1 MSTSGGVTVK
11 DNGANELL
19 KRLRDGAAHPR
30 TVKVGVLSDQPKE
43 EHGGS
48 TGAMSLI
55 EVAAV
60 HEFGTD
66 TVPQRSFIRAT
77 VDEHRAEIDA
87 LEKHLAAQV
96 LAGEITEEK
105 ALNLLGA
112 KVAAWMQ
119 ARIAQGIPPELKPE
133 TIARK
138 GSSKPLVDTGQ
149 LRSSVTFL
157 VGDGVAGEG

>member
-1 MSTSGGVTVK
+1 MSGVTIK
-11 DNGANELL
+11 DNGANALL
-19 KRLRDGAAHPR
+19 KHLRDAAAHPR
-30 TVKVGVLSDQPKE
+30 TVKVGVLADRPKN
-43 EHGGS
+43 EHGGGS
-48 TGAMSLI
+48 GAMSLI

-77 VDEHRAEIDA
+77 VDEHRTEIDA
-87 LEKHLAAQV
+87 LETALMAQIV
-96 LAGEITEEK
+96 RGEITEEQ

-112 KVAAWMQ
+112 KIASWMQ

-138 GSSKPLVDTGQ
+138 GSSKPLIDTGQ
-149 LRSSVTFL
+149 LRSSLSFL
-157 VGDGVAGEG
+157 VGDGTGGEV